1 MKAIKISG
9 ILVLGLLTLAQNFS
23 LAQSKFS
30 KETQQKIEAVESS
43 LAASIMTKE
52 QPTWTLQERM
62 EAYNVQGL
70 SIAVIN
76 EGEIQWV
83 KGYGFADVAS
93 KTKVDPNT
101 LFQAASI
108 SKSFNAIAIL
118 KLAQDQKIN
127 LDSDIN
133 DYLTTWKFPYEA
145 SSKPISTAHLLSH
158 TAGLNVHGFPGY
170 RFDEPKPSVT
180 QILNGESPSN
190 TEAIKPLF
198 EPGIRY
204 QYSGGGT
211 LISQLIIEDVTHE
224 KYSDFLKEK
233 VLSPLQMD
241 DSFFGAGDPKKRS
254 MFSTAYEND
263 GTEVEGKFHIY
274 PELAPAGL
282 WTTPT
287 DLAKFIIET
296 QLSSKNQSNKVLNQD
311 FTKLMLSTFIESSNA
326 SMGTFIE
333 KHGEEL
339 YFTHSGANWG
349 FNCIYIG
356 GIENG
361 KGVVIMTNSDNPQI
375 LYEIVTSVAT
385 VYDWEGYDLPEIKEL
400 YPISDDQLNE
410 YVGEYSINEQIK
422 INIATGDKV
431 LMLTLPGRPAFEIY
445 PESKDKFYPIL
456 LPGQV
461 EFVRNDQNKIVKL
474 IVHANGS
481 STSANKTK

>member
-1 MKAIKISG
+1 MKVFKTSG
-9 ILVLGLLTLAQNFS
+9 MLMIVMLALTNNFS
-23 LAQSKFS
+23 FAQSKFS
-30 KETQQKIEAVESS
+30 KKTQQKIEAVESN
-43 LAASIMTKE
+43 LAASTMTKE

-62 EAYNVQGL
+62 ETYNVQGL
-70 SIAVIN
+70 SIAVIDG
-76 EGEIQWV
+76 GEIQWT
-83 KGYGFADVAS
+83 KGYGFTDVAS
-93 KTKVDPNT
+93 KTKVESNT

-108 SKSFNAIAIL
+108 SKSLNAMAIL
-118 KLAQDQKIN
+118 KLAQDQEIN
-127 LDSDIN
+127 LDADIN
-133 DYLTTWKFPYEA
+133 DYLSTWKFPYE
-145 SSKPISTAHLLSH
+145 SGNKPISTAHLLSH

-170 RFDEPKPSVT
+170 TFEEPKPSVI

-190 TEAIKPLF
+190 TEAIKSLF

-211 LISQLIIEDVTHE
+211 LISQLILEDVTHK

-233 VLSPLQMD
+233 VLSPLQMNN
-241 DSFFGAGDPKKRS
+241 SFFGAGDPKKGS

-274 PELAPAGL
+274 PELAAAGL

-287 DLAKFIIET
+287 DLAKFIIEM
-296 QLSSKNQSNKVLNQD
+296 QLSAKNQSNKVLNQD
-311 FTKLMLSTFIESSNA
+311 FTKLMLSPFIESSDI

-361 KGVVIMTNSDNPQI
+361 KGVVIMANSDNPQI
-375 LYEIVTSVAT
+375 LYEIVTSVTT
-385 VYDWEGYDLPEIKEL
+385 VYGWEGYDLPEIKDL
-400 YPISDDQLNE
+400 YPVSDDQLNE

-445 PESKDKFYPIL
+445 PESKDKFFPIA
-456 LPGQV
+456 LPGQI
-461 EFVRNDQNKIVKL
+461 EFVRNDKNEIIKL